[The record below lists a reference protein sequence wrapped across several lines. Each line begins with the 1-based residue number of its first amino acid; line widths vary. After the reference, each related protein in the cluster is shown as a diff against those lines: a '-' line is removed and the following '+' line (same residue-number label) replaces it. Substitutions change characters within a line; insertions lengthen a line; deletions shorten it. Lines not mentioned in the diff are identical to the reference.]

1 MRRRRTCTCQVNEL
15 LQHRVRCTCM
25 DNAYISHA
33 NRGLYQVGEGC
44 LAVGG
49 KEDQDSLPPRLA
61 ACCLNG
67 TVERASTCHGTCQWR
82 ESSTCQWREAREQQ
96 MSVEREQHMSRQS
109 RERAHVTAHARS
121 HVTVTHGDG
130 GMIETGDAETS
141 PHETGEDMFEGV
153 GIAKAV
159 AL

>member
-33 NRGLYQVGEGC
+33 TRGLYQVGEGC

-82 ESSTCQWREAREQQ
+82 ET
-96 MSVEREQHMSRQS
+96 REQHMSRQS
-109 RERAHVTAHARS
+109 KERAHVTAHARS

-153 GIAKAV
+153 GIAKAI